1 MNTLKKNT
9 LQVCFCVQLSISHIQ
24 HAIDSSDGIPNYK
37 SFFSSIQATE
47 KLPLT
52 IYANGRFLE
61 WQKGKRQAYA
71 MLINELLARKQ
82 IELLSG
88 GYYDPY
94 FSLLPASDIV
104 GQIELMTAAIRTRF
118 GKRPRGLFLTSSAW
132 LPSLITPF
140 TKCGMEYCLLDYRLF
155 PAYGK
160 VMPAFAPLTLEDNG
174 KTITAFPY
182 IPASESYAACTPKQL
197 YEKLSAA
204 ALYAEQGVCLFFLP
218 VNTYVAYLEKNKEG
232 ESWFS
237 TFMRLCSQADS
248 PITLAHTAHLI
259 KNKPLLKK
267 PAYIAPNTILNGK
280 LLDRCIKHELMR
292 QPRSFQFYTK
302 MMYVHM
308 LANGVKGDKAR
319 KKYALQ
325 EFWKAQNAELFT
337 LEAVCQQH
345 RAKLR
350 RIGYHSLL
358 LAEKQTRIQGIFAD
372 GLIHYDVDLDGYKE
386 VLSQRSKMN
395 MYVHSYGG
403 KIFECDV
410 FSAYKNYADVPL
422 DYAGMFIDYV
432 VSEQM
437 LVLLKKGE
445 TSHLPDIFSKNTYQE
460 IECNNIRSELKLITS
475 GFFNDVQQPVS
486 LKKQYSFFNEGVQVQ
501 YIVKN
506 ESPHE
511 IPAYFMVE
519 VDIALENA
527 GIKFPTLSVFEANQK
542 KECSIVHSTFD
553 QIPWVQLDD
562 PDGKIQFTM
571 EANEVPNLIVIP
583 VYEVLHVL
591 GTSTNTQELK
601 GVRLFFYWKAWNTG
615 LIPTFETEKLLS
627 LKIKSKK

>member
-24 HAIDSSDGIPNYK
+24 HTIDSSDSIPNYK

-71 MLINELLARKQ
+71 MLISELLARKQ

-118 GKRPRGLFLTSSAW
+118 GKRPRGIFLTSSAW

-155 PAYGK
+155 PSYGN
-160 VMPAFAPLTLEDNG
+160 VMPSFAPLTLEDNG

-182 IPASESYAACTPKQL
+182 LPASESYTDCTPEQL
-197 YEKLSAA
+197 YEKLSTAS
-204 ALYAEQGVCLFFLP
+204 LYAEQGVCLFFLP

-248 PITLAHTAHLI
+248 PIILTHTAHLI

-267 PAYIAPNTILNGK
+267 SAYIAPNTILNGNP
-280 LLDRCIKHELMR
+280 LGCCVKHELMR

-337 LEAVCQQH
+337 LEAACRQH
-345 RAKLR
+345 CATLR
-350 RIGYHSLL
+350 RVGYRSLL

-386 VLSQRSKMN
+386 VLSQRSKVN
-395 MYVHSYGG
+395 MYVHSSGG

-422 DYAGMFIDYV
+422 DYAGMFIDYL
-432 VSEQM
+432 VSEQTLGM
-437 LVLLKKGE
+437 LKKGE
-445 TSHLPDIFSKNTYQE
+445 TSGLPDTFAKNTYQE
-460 IECNNIRSELKLITS
+460 IDCDSIRSELKLSTS
-475 GFFNDVQQPVS
+475 GFFDSARKPVS
-486 LKKQYSFFNEGVQVQ
+486 LRKQYSFFNEGVQVQ

-506 ESPHE
+506 ESTHE
-511 IPAYFMVE
+511 IQAYFMVE
-519 VDIALENA
+519 VDIALENV
-527 GIKFPTLSVFEANQK
+527 GIKVPLLSVFEANQK
-542 KECSIVHSTFD
+542 KECRITHSTFD

-583 VYEVLHVL
+583 VYAAPHAPCA
-591 GTSTNTQELK
+591 SIDSQDLK